1 MWETVFVGTIG
12 MSGTQ
17 LNPSYHTVQT
27 GSVGPIIEA
36 TNALFKISR
45 GVEILVVTFSQD
57 IAVGKK
63 QLVFSCQRYQN
74 VLRMLS
80 RFFFE
85 DGNFARRA
93 FSLWGTSVQYGEKL
107 DHVDVFLLVGV
118 SFDNGTFSPR
128 CWGDM
133 KPQL

>member
-1 MWETVFVGTIG
+1 MPFST
-12 MSGTQ
+12 S
-17 LNPSYHTVQT
+17 P
-27 GSVGPIIEA
+27 EA
-36 TNALFKISR
+36 LRF
-45 GVEILVVTFSQD
+45 LVVTFSQD

-93 FSLWGTSVQYGEKL
+93 FSLRGTSVQYGEKL

-118 SFDNGTFSPR
+118 SFDNGPFSPI

-133 KPQL
+133 RPVL